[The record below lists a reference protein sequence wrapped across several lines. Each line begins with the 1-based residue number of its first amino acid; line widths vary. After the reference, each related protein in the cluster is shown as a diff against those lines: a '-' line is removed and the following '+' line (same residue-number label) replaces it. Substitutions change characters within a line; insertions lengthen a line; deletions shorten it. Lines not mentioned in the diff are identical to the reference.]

1 MAVAGRSFVM
11 DGNHKA
17 PEHAEE
23 EHITEEEREEAAALT
38 RLKSRIVYEIIR
50 QEGRA
55 ELSRPQSSIWWSGIA
70 AGLGISMSLIAEAFL
85 RAHLPDTGWRPLVES
100 FGYSAGFLLVMLSR
114 LQLFTENTVTA
125 ILPTLADPCR
135 KTILGTTR
143 LWSTVFVANMVGT
156 FIAAIFWTYS
166 GAISSDMSGV
176 ALELSLHVASWGGVE
191 TFVKAL
197 PAGFLIAALV
207 WMMPSSEGSAFWVI
221 VLFTYLIALGEFAH
235 VVVGSAE
242 LFMVALSGEQGILKL
257 LVVNLLPALAGN
269 IIGGAGLF
277 AILAWGQVHEEM
289 EDGP

>member
-1 MAVAGRSFVM
+1 MHRPARLQLMAKENS
-11 DGNHKA
+11 A
-17 PEHAEE
+17 PADEHAKE
-23 EHITEEEREEAAALT
+23 EHITEEEREEAATLT

-70 AGLGISMSLIAEAFL
+70 AGLAISMSLVMEAML
-85 RAHLPDTGWRPLVES
+85 RMNLPDTPWRPLVEN
-100 FGYSAGFLLVMLSR
+100 FGYAAGFLIVMLGR

-125 ILPTLADPCR
+125 VLPTLANPCR
-135 KTILGTTR
+135 KTVLGTGR

-156 FIAAIFWTYS
+156 LIAAVFWTY
-166 GAISSDMSGV
+166 GHAIEPELNAT
-176 ALELSLHVASWGGVE
+176 ALELSLHVAEWGAFE
-191 TFVKAL
+191 TLMRAM

-207 WMMPSSEGSAFWVI
+207 WIMPSSEGSEFWI
-221 VLFTYLIALGEFAH
+221 ILFFTYLIALGDFAH

-257 LVVNLLPALAGN
+257 LSVNLLPALVGN
-269 IIGGAGLF
+269 IVGGAGLF

-289 EDGP
+289 EA